1 MITKEIKA
9 DLIEEVLGFLI
20 LTGAST
26 DTRDLMRDSL
36 HLVKYKEIVAYR
48 DSLAEDLNIGMK
60 VSISDIEKEI

>member
-1 MITKEIKA
+1 MILKEIKA

-26 DTRDLMRDSL
+26 ATRDLMRDSL

-48 DSLAEDLNIGMK
+48 DSLAEDLNIGK
-60 VSISDIEKEI
+60 NVFISDIEKEI

>member
-1 MITKEIKA
+1 MITKEIKT

-26 DTRDLMRDSL
+26 ATRDLMRNSL